1 MSQNKTRLDVI
12 GDGFE
17 WALDGETERRAIAA
31 FMREVSLELR
41 LLRLDIDELRKL
53 HEDEL
58 KINA

>member
-12 GDGFE
+12 ADGFE